1 MNKEGPHTSF
11 DIAYLAGVSQ
21 PTVSRALRNSP
32 LVSEGT
38 RKKVQEIAKQVNYKV
53 DRNAANLR
61 TKTTKTI
68 ALLIFE
74 DPTLDDS
81 QINPFFL
88 SMLGSITRSAALEGY
103 DLLVSFQQLSEDWHS
118 EYELSHRADGIIL
131 LGYGDY
137 ISYQEKLQKLEES
150 EAHFII
156 WGPIV
161 DGQAGHSLG
170 CDNFYGGYLATK
182 HLLNMGHRSIAFIGE
197 ANHHCPEYL
206 LRYQGHEKALLEQDL
221 KLDASLLQF
230 SSNLES
236 SGYTETMTLLDKKTE
251 FSAIFAASDLMA
263 IGAIKALNESGK
275 RVPQDIAVVGFDDII
290 TASYINPPLTTI
302 HQDTGKSGELLV
314 KSLVSLINGEKLKSS
329 LVEPSLIIR
338 QSCGASE

>member
-137 ISYQEKLQKLEES
+137 ISYQEKLQKLAES

-170 CDNFYGGYLATK
+170 CNNFSGGYLATK

-197 ANHHCPEYL
+197 ANHHSPEYL
-206 LRYQGHEKALLEQDL
+206 LRYQGHEKALIEQDL

-236 SGYTETMTLLDKKTE
+236 SGYSATMTLLDKQTE

-314 KSLVSLINGEKLKSS
+314 KNLVSLINGEKLESS

-338 QSCGASE
+338 QSCGASA